1 MIISVPLPHHPL
13 ELSHLPT
20 NSTSCSFSHKAN
32 HKTNFKRVRV
42 CFALVNFSCAW
53 AYPRLLL
60 LYLVTFLY
68 SKMIFPFSTDINCHW
83 LLRWGAGG
91 EEGLCIYVPSSV
103 LGVLS
108 GLTTATSPCVQL
120 RHYSQTSLCL
130 WSRHLPLT
138 LPSSVSI
145 PEPWEEHAAPEPWE
159 EHPAVSYF
167 VLIDQLWVHAN
178 FPLPGEE
185 PSLMRFEIPSL
196 WARCS

>member
-1 MIISVPLPHHPL
+1 MIISVPLPQHPL
-13 ELSHLPT
+13 DLSHLPT
-20 NSTSCSFSHKAN
+20 NSTSCSFSLKAN

-108 GLTTATSPCVQL
+108 GLTLWRPCAACAPPHIREATSC
-120 RHYSQTSLCL
+120 
-130 WSRHLPLT
+130 SRWESTQRPTAEQCADSERIWTTQSFFFFLGMPLSN
-138 LPSSVSI
+138 PSSQCLCI
-145 PEPWEEHAAPEPWE
+145 YAE
-159 EHPAVSYF
+159 
-167 VLIDQLWVHAN
+167 
-178 FPLPGEE
+178 EE
-185 PSLMRFEIPSL
+185 PERL
-196 WARCS
+196 